1 MSHQENFSVCCQKS
15 ISAAY
20 IATRLLDTPF
30 WGLYNLLPIIL
41 VKNLGATP
49 YQIGLLITLKPLV
62 SLLSSYWSTR
72 VQAHPSKTIFSI
84 SFGRC
89 IAYFPFFFF
98 PFIDSI
104 SFFIFSFGFYMLLQV
119 GMAPA
124 WMELLKRHL
133 PTEKRNSIFS
143 SMQVFGHLGGGLMPF
158 LLGWTLDEW
167 PQIWRW
173 LFPVAALLALTAY
186 GWQRALKEEKMQWE
200 KKEKQPHLLLHP
212 WKNAWQLLK
221 KHSDFANFQWAFM
234 LVGVGLMIIQPAMPI
249 FFVNQLHLSFTEV
262 GVAITLCKGI
272 GFASSSSFWTYL
284 MKRINI
290 FYFGMLVAFLA
301 ATFPF
306 FLFASQWHLSW
317 LYVAYLL
324 YGSMQSGNELSWNL
338 SGPIFAGQENSSPF
352 STVNII
358 AVGLRGLFVPLL
370 GAFLLQQ
377 FGLFVVL
384 CASGL
389 LCLLAAFLMAS
400 FGQQTAAFKRQAL
413 YQNQ

>member
-1 MSHQENFSVCCQKS
+1 
-15 ISAAY
+15 
-20 IATRLLDTPF
+20 
-30 WGLYNLLPIIL
+30 
-41 VKNLGATP
+41 
-49 YQIGLLITLKPLV
+49 
-62 SLLSSYWSTR
+62 
-72 VQAHPSKTIFSI
+72 
-84 SFGRC
+84 
-89 IAYFPFFFF
+89 
-98 PFIDSI
+98 
-104 SFFIFSFGFYMLLQV
+104 
-119 GMAPA
+119 
-124 WMELLKRHL
+124 
-133 PTEKRNSIFS
+133 
-143 SMQVFGHLGGGLMPF
+143 
-158 LLGWTLDEW
+158 
-167 PQIWRW
+167 
-173 LFPVAALLALTAY
+173 
-186 GWQRALKEEKMQWE
+186 
-200 KKEKQPHLLLHP
+200 
-212 WKNAWQLLK
+212 
-221 KHSDFANFQWAFM
+221 
-234 LVGVGLMIIQPAMPI
+234 
-249 FFVNQLHLSFTEV
+249 
-262 GVAITLCKGI
+262 
-272 GFASSSSFWTYL
+272 